1 LLSDREETTSK
12 ENKTMKTGKFTEG
25 VLLGFAIGT
34 LIMSLIYSIVISR
47 LDDKHYQE
55 LERTFEETRKKQ

>member
-1 LLSDREETTSK
+1 
-12 ENKTMKTGKFTEG
+12 MKTGKFTEG